1 MSKLDIVTAC
11 GRGEHLAPPCQ
22 DQALCMRPVMA
33 RTGREANRAE
43 LLASLRA
50 GGARTRHL
58 CVACGR
64 ALAQAGGQP

>member
-11 GRGEHLAPPCQ
+11 GRGEHLAPPGE
-22 DQALCMRPVMA
+22 DQALCMRLVMA
-33 RTGREANRAE
+33 RTGREATRAE
-43 LLASLRA
+43 LLSGLRN

-58 CVACGR
+58 CAACGR